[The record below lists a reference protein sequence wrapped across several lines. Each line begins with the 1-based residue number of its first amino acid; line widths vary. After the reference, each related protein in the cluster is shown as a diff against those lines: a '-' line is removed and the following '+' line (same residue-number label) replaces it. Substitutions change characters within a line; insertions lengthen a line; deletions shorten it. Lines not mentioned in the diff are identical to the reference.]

1 MFAEGAANS
10 VGRIPG
16 AYVGYLANNSVQR
29 DPRSPFSLGP
39 LHGAASDGDT
49 VTDDAVLAHESMDLA
64 QHPQSASRARRF
76 VEHMCAGAMSV
87 DMCDTTVLLVSEL
100 VTNAVT
106 HANAPHLS
114 ILLSPSG
121 VRVEVGDAS
130 QDLPIP
136 RAPDVW
142 REGGRGI
149 ALLDMLA
156 TAWGVRQQPG
166 GKGIWFEVDGP
177 CGLVADQPTVA

>member
-1 MFAEGAANS
+1 
-10 VGRIPG
+10 
-16 AYVGYLANNSVQR
+16 
-29 DPRSPFSLGP
+29 
-39 LHGAASDGDT
+39 
-49 VTDDAVLAHESMDLA
+49 
-64 QHPQSASRARRF
+64 
-76 VEHMCAGAMSV
+76 MSV

-142 REGGRGI
+142 REGDVESRYLTCSQLRGVFGSNQ
-149 ALLDMLA
+149 AE
-156 TAWGVRQQPG
+156 
-166 GKGIWFEVDGP
+166 K
-177 CGLVADQPTVA
+177 